1 MSSRTLTIG
10 FAAARVAYAGAVI
23 AAPRAAAGPW
33 LGGAV
38 EGGGGRVAA
47 RALVA
52 RDAIISAG
60 VAVAAR
66 REAAVRPWLAAC
78 VASDLADIAATLAD
92 RDDLPDRPQPAPW
105 LAGAAVIAG
114 LGVALAA
121 DG

>member
-1 MSSRTLTIG
+1 LRTLTIG
-10 FAAARVAYAGAVI
+10 FAAARVVYAGAVI

-60 VAVAAR
+60 VAVAAQ
-66 REAAVRPWLAAC
+66 REAAVRPWLVAC

-92 RDDLPDRPQPAPW
+92 RDGLPARAATGTVA
-105 LAGAAVIAG
+105 LAGAAALAGAG
-114 LGVALAA
+114 LALAA